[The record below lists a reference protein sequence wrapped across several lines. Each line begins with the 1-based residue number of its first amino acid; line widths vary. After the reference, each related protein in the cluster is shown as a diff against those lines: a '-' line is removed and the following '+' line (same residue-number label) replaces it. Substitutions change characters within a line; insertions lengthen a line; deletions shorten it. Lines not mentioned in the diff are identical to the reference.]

1 MKCTYQITPYKVLS
15 PEEVKSKGQ
24 DLKLERQ
31 FVWKWS
37 RTGHSNAVL
46 EEGGRVEQGNAMGWT
61 AWAALGRVLE
71 DQVCQLERCA
81 LQQVV

>member
-1 MKCTYQITPYKVLS
+1 MKCTYQITPYKALS

-24 DLKLERQ
+24 GLKLERQ

-46 EEGGRVEQGNAMGWT
+46 EEGGERGTGKCNGLDS
-61 AWAALGRVLE
+61 LGGHGE
-71 DQVCQLERCA
+71 SS
-81 LQQVV
+81 